1 MSTDEQPTPAPT
13 HELPGH
19 VLKAR
24 REAMGWSVE
33 QIADQ
38 LKLAPRQVVAL
49 EAGDYDSLPPAA
61 VVRGFVRG
69 YAKVVKVD
77 AAPLVAAIP
86 VDVAAAAADASAGM
100 RRERVAP
107 TMPKVRYPNHGKRS
121 RFPVGALVLG
131 VVVIGGAAAAWQFG
145 LFDMNGDAP
154 ATATTEV
161 APPTV
166 PANGGVAAPAL
177 PPVTETTAAPG
188 AVTTDTTLQSPSVPL
203 ISVPPVQSADP
214 AAPATGTAPAT
225 APGTQPA
232 VTQPAVQ
239 PPAQQPGAAPVTPPA
254 ATAAAAAPAA
264 AGPDALVFDVKQDS
278 WIEVR
283 GASGALVSRL
293 VKAGS
298 TETVNVTGPVTLVV
312 GNPNG
317 VSATLRGAPLALPK
331 LKNSNV
337 SRIKIQ

>member
-1 MSTDEQPTPAPT
+1 MSTDEQATPAPT
-13 HELPGH
+13 HEIPGH

-24 REAMGWSVE
+24 REAMGLSVE

-49 EAGDYDSLPPAA
+49 EAGDYDALPPAA

-131 VVVIGGAAAAWQFG
+131 VVVVGAAAAAWQFG
-145 LFDMNGDAP
+145 LFSPDGGAP
-154 ATATTEV
+154 ATSATEV
-161 APPTV
+161 APPAV
-166 PANGGVAAPAL
+166 PASGGAAAPAM
-177 PPVTETTAAPG
+177 PPLTETTAAPG
-188 AVTTDTTLQSPSVPL
+188 AAGTDATLQSPSVPL
-203 ISVPPVQSADP
+203 ISVPPVQPADP
-214 AAPATGTAPAT
+214 AAPAAGAAPGTAPA
-225 APGTQPA
+225 GTEPA
-232 VTQPAVQ
+232 AQ
-239 PPAQQPGAAPVTPPA
+239 PPAQQPAAAPVTPPA
-254 ATAAAAAPAA
+254 AVPAAAAPAPAA
-264 AGPDALVFDVKQDS
+264 AGAHALVFDVKQDS

-337 SRIKIQ
+337 SRLKIQ